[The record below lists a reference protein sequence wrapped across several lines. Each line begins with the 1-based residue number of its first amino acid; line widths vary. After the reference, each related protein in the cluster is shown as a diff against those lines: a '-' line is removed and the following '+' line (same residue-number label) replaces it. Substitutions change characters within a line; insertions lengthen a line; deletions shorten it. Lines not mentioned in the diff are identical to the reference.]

1 MLSIS
6 QSARLMLAIAFLC
19 GSASSADAQY
29 SGAKKAGVEP
39 AANAKPCTLL
49 TDAEV
54 EKYIARGQKLY
65 DKGEGASLG
74 GGAGST
80 CDWGG
85 GRGQIIVYSGP
96 KAEEGMNALLKAF
109 GQDKEPKQ
117 PVAGVGDRAW
127 VIYPKPR
134 NQYQARVAFLGV
146 KTGPHMLGISLEAD
160 DGKPTESVLP
170 DVVSL
175 AKVVVGKLR

>member
-1 MLSIS
+1 MLTTRP
-6 QSARLMLAIAFLC
+6 AWLTLVAALVC
-19 GSASSADAQY
+19 ASASSVNAQY
-29 SGAKKAGVEP
+29 SGAKKAGVEL
-39 AANAKPCTLL
+39 AANAKPCSLL
-49 TDAEV
+49 TAAEV

-65 DKGEGASLG
+65 DEGSGASLG

-85 GRGQIIVYSGP
+85 GRGQIILYSGP
-96 KAEEGMNALLKAF
+96 KAEDGLNALLKAF
-109 GQDKEPKQ
+109 EQDKEPKQ

-134 NQYQARVAFLGV
+134 NQYQPRVAFLGA
-146 KTGPHMLGISLEAD
+146 KTGAHMIAVSLEAD

-170 DVVSL
+170 DVIAL
-175 AKVVVGKLR
+175 AKLVVGKLR